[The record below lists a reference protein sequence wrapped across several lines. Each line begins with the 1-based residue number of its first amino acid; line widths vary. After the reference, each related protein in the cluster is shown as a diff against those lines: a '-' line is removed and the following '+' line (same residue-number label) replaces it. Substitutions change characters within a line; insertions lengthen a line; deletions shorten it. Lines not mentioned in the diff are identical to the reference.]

1 MIWIIMIGFMIVGG
15 IVNSRLKSKVKK
27 YSQIPTLSGMSG
39 KEIAE
44 RMLTDNN
51 ICDVK
56 VISVPGKLTD
66 HYNPMDKTVNLSPDV
81 YQGRHVSAAAIA
93 AHECGHAVQHAT
105 AYQWLQMRSQMVP
118 IVSFSNRMMSTV
130 FIIGLIGG
138 SFIGLGWQNMLMLF
152 IILQAIVTAFTL
164 ITLPVEFDAS
174 RRALVW
180 LRSSGITSD
189 KELTYADD
197 ALKWAASTYV
207 VAALAAVTYL
217 LYYIALRD

>member
-1 MIWIIMIGFMIVGG
+1 MIAFMIAGG
-15 IVNSRLKSKVKK
+15 IVSSRLKSKIKK
-27 YSQIPTLSGMSG
+27 YSKIPTISGKSG

-44 RMLTDNN
+44 KMLADNN
-51 ICDVK
+51 IYDVK

-66 HYNPMDKTVNLSPDV
+66 HYNPMDRTVNLSPDV

-105 AYQWLQMRSQMVP
+105 AYSWLQMRSMMVP
-118 IVSFSNRMMSTV
+118 IVNMSNKMMSTV
-130 FIIGLIGG
+130 FIVGLIGG
-138 SFIGLGWQNMLMLF
+138 SYIGLGFTNLLMVF
-152 IILQAIVTAFTL
+152 IVLQAIVTSFTL

-174 RRALVW
+174 RRALIW

-189 KELTYADD
+189 QELNYADD

-207 VAALAAVTYL
+207 VAALAAATYL
-217 LYYIALRD
+217 LYYVSMIRD